1 MRLVNYRHLTNKS
14 KERTNKRQKI
24 EIQLNFHWSFVK
36 NGTKLPMQ
44 GLIRLY
50 WVANDIDDYLLLRL
64 IFTLLRTDS
73 LYLYYKLPIQK

>member
-50 WVANDIDDYLLLRL
+50 WVANDIDDYLLLRVL
-64 IFTLLRTDS
+64 FTLLITNS
-73 LYLYYKLPIQK
+73 SYIYYKLPIQK